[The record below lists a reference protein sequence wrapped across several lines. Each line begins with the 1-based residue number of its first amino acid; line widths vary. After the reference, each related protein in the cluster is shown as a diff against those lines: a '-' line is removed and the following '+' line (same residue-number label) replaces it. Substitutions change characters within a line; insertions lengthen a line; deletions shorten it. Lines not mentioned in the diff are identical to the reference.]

1 MIALRDAVADYLT
14 IRRALGFKLVE
25 HQRLLY
31 DFATFLE
38 QAGASTITTEL
49 AVAWAVRCRGT
60 EGWKAAR
67 LSVARGFASYL
78 RTIDPGAE
86 IPATGILIARKHYA
100 TPYLYSDQEIGR
112 LLAAAAALRP
122 PLRAASH
129 YTLFGLIAV
138 AGMRIGEALRLDRD
152 DVDLDSGVLTI
163 RNTKFGKSRQLPL
176 HRSTTAALARY
187 DRTRDELCPRPR
199 SPTFFVS
206 TRGNRMDK
214 SAVQKA
220 FRDLCRRSGIARPRG
235 SPQPRVHDLRHAF
248 AVQTLLD
255 WHRAG
260 VDVQAR
266 MLWLSTYLGHVEPS
280 DTYRYLT
287 AAPELL
293 ALAAKRLETTLG
305 DLT

>member
-78 RTIDPGAE
+78 RTIDPAAE

-220 FRDLCRRSGIARPRG
+220 FRDLCRRSGPGSRARADRPSRG
-235 SPQPRVHDLRHAF
+235 CTTSDMR
-248 AVQTLLD
+248 LLCK
-255 WHRAG
+255 HC
-260 VDVQAR
+260 
-266 MLWLSTYLGHVEPS
+266 STG
-280 DTYRYLT
+280 T
-287 AAPELL
+287 APASTCKPECCGCPPTWGTSSRPTPT
-293 ALAAKRLETTLG
+293 AI
-305 DLT
+305 